1 MVRRANTG
9 KLQCYSPLLN
19 RKRNRRLQLSLPD
32 SGSFFRFRMQGK
44 SQRLVELDFFR
55 GLVLL
60 VIVVDHIGGSMLSR
74 VTLHA
79 FALNDA
85 AEVFVFLGGFATA
98 TAYVSM
104 SDRRSE
110 SAARA
115 RFFRRAFEIYRAFLI
130 TAVLMLLTSF
140 LLRPFF
146 GSAPNLAISDLDAF
160 FATPFTALSD
170 VLLLRRQ
177 PYLSSVLPMYA
188 LFALAVPLVLPLAR
202 SKPWLLLG
210 ASIALW
216 AAATPVAEYLPSV
229 DDLLWDF
236 NPAAWQLMFV
246 MGVLAC
252 CQPIYQRVS
261 SHRFGWVASLAALG
275 IIAGMAYYKL
285 LVLPTSLDGDLKRNL
300 AGVRVVNFVAFAWLA
315 SDLARRGVVKQIAQ
329 RLPWVGAVGRDGL
342 VCFVAGSVI
351 SLTVDSVLFTLTDG
365 LIDIPLGF
373 AADVIA
379 LGLLLVIPH
388 RQRVLVAMG
397 LRPVAAVAKREG
409 ERRVVR

>member
-1 MVRRANTG
+1 
-9 KLQCYSPLLN
+9 
-19 RKRNRRLQLSLPD
+19 
-32 SGSFFRFRMQGK
+32 MQGK
-44 SQRLVELDFFR
+44 TQRLVELDFFR

-104 SDRRSE
+104 AARRSE
-110 SAARA
+110 SAARI
-115 RFFRRAFEIYRAFLI
+115 RFFRRAFEIYRAFVV
-130 TAVLMLLTSF
+130 TAALMLLTSF
-140 LLRPFF
+140 VLRPFF
-146 GSAPNLAISDLDAF
+146 GSAPNLATADLDSFLA
-160 FATPFTALSD
+160 APFTALAD

-188 LFALAVPLVLPLAR
+188 FFALAVPLVLPLAR

-216 AAATPVAEYLPSV
+216 AVAAPVAEYLPSA

-246 MGVLAC
+246 LGVLAC
-252 CQPIYQRVS
+252 CQPVYQRVS
-261 SHRFGWVASLAALG
+261 SHRLGWVASIAALA
-275 IIAGMAYYKL
+275 IVAGMAYYKL
-285 LVLPTSLDGDLKRNL
+285 LVLPVSFDGDLKRNL
-300 AGVRVVNFVAFAWLA
+300 AGARIVNFLGIAWLA
-315 SDLARRGVVKQIAQ
+315 SDLARRGVVKQIAR

-342 VCFVAGSVI
+342 VCFVSGAVI
-351 SLTVDSVLFTLTDG
+351 SLTVDSVLFTLTNG
-365 LIDIPLGF
+365 LIDVPLGL
-373 AADVIA
+373 AADALA
-379 LGLLLVIPH
+379 LGLLLAIPH
-388 RQRVLVAMG
+388 RQRVLDVIG
-397 LRPVAAVAKREG
+397 LRPVAPIAKREG
-409 ERRVVR
+409 EGRAVR

>member
-1 MVRRANTG
+1 
-9 KLQCYSPLLN
+9 
-19 RKRNRRLQLSLPD
+19 
-32 SGSFFRFRMQGK
+32 MQGK

-60 VIVVDHIGGSMLSR
+60 VILVDHIGGSMVSR
-74 VTLHA
+74 MTLHT

-104 SDRRSE
+104 AARRSE

-130 TAVLMLLTSF
+130 TAALMLLTSF
-140 LLRPFF
+140 VLRPLF
-146 GSAPNLAISDLDAF
+146 GSAPNLAIADLDTF
-160 FATPFTALSD
+160 LTTPFTALAD

-188 LFALAVPLVLPLAR
+188 FFALAVPLVLPLAR

-216 AAATPVAEYLPSV
+216 AAAPPVAEYLPSA

-246 MGVLAC
+246 IGVIAC
-252 CQPIYQRVS
+252 CQPVYQRVS
-261 SHRFGWVASLAALG
+261 AHRFGWVASIAALV
-275 IIAGMAYYKL
+275 IVAGMAYYKL
-285 LVLPTSLDGDLKRNL
+285 LVLPASFDGDFKRNL
-300 AGVRVVNFVAFAWLA
+300 AGARIVNFLGVAWLA
-315 SDLARRGVVKQIAQ
+315 SDLARRGVVKRIAQ

-342 VCFVAGSVI
+342 VCFVAGAVI
-351 SLTVDSVLFTLTDG
+351 SLTVDSVLFTLTG
-365 LIDIPLGF
+365 GFIDVPLGL
-373 AADVIA
+373 AADAVA
-379 LGLLLVIPH
+379 LGMLLAIPH
-388 RQRVLVAMG
+388 RQRVFDAMG
-397 LRPVAAVAKREG
+397 LRPVAVIAKTEG

>member
-1 MVRRANTG
+1 
-9 KLQCYSPLLN
+9 
-19 RKRNRRLQLSLPD
+19 
-32 SGSFFRFRMQGK
+32 MQGK
-44 SQRLVELDFFR
+44 TQRLVELDFFR

-104 SDRRSE
+104 AARRSE
-110 SAARA
+110 SAARI
-115 RFFRRAFEIYRAFLI
+115 RFFRRAFEIYRAFVV
-130 TAVLMLLTSF
+130 TAALMLLTSF
-140 LLRPFF
+140 VLRPFF
-146 GSAPNLAISDLDAF
+146 GSAPNLATADLDSFLA
-160 FATPFTALSD
+160 APFTALAD

-188 LFALAVPLVLPLAR
+188 FFALAVPLVLPLAR

-216 AAATPVAEYLPSV
+216 AVAAPVAEYLPSA

-246 MGVLAC
+246 LGVLAC
-252 CQPIYQRVS
+252 CQPVYQRVS
-261 SHRFGWVASLAALG
+261 SHRFGWVASVAALA
-275 IIAGMAYYKL
+275 IVAGMAYYKL
-285 LVLPTSLDGDLKRNL
+285 LVLPVSFDGDLKRNL
-300 AGVRVVNFVAFAWLA
+300 AGARIVNFLGIAWLA
-315 SDLARRGVVKQIAQ
+315 SDLARRGVVKQIAR

-342 VCFVAGSVI
+342 VCFVAGAVI
-351 SLTVDSVLFTLTDG
+351 SLTVDSVLFTLTNG
-365 LIDIPLGF
+365 LIDVPLGL
-373 AADVIA
+373 AADALA
-379 LGLLLVIPH
+379 LGLLLAIPH
-388 RQRVLVAMG
+388 RQRVLDVIG
-397 LRPVAAVAKREG
+397 LGPVAPIAKREG
-409 ERRVVR
+409 EGRAVR